1 VTSSPN
7 YPRSNGFI
15 ERHVKH
21 IKNTLKK
28 TIRSG
33 EDWQMTLLNF
43 RATPIDNKLSSPAEL
58 LLGKPISTLL
68 PNHLGQEEQRKY
80 LQQKRERMKEE
91 YDKRCQ
97 QELPP
102 LYKGQTV
109 RILDKNSKTGTITK
123 KCEEPRSYI
132 VQTPNGTNL
141 RRNRSHLREL
151 MPGPIT
157 RVT

>member
-1 VTSSPN
+1 MSDNGPQYSGESFKRFTNDWNIKHVTSSPN

-21 IKNTLKK
+21 IKSALKK

-33 EDWQMTLLNF
+33 EDWQMTLLNL
-43 RATPIDNKLSSPAEL
+43 RATPIDNKLPSPAEL

-68 PNHLGQEEQRKY
+68 PNHGDIRQKEQRKY
-80 LQQKRERMKEE
+80 LQKKREGMKEE

-102 LYKGQTV
+102 LYKYQAV
-109 RILDKNSKTGTITK
+109 RILDKNNKT
-123 KCEEPRSYI
+123 
-132 VQTPNGTNL
+132 
-141 RRNRSHLREL
+141 
-151 MPGPIT
+151 
-157 RVT
+157 

>member
-1 VTSSPN
+1 
-7 YPRSNGFI
+7 
-15 ERHVKH
+15 
-21 IKNTLKK
+21 
-28 TIRSG
+28 
-33 EDWQMTLLNF
+33 MTLLNL
-43 RATPIDNKLSSPAEL
+43 RATPIDNKLPSPAEL

-68 PNHLGQEEQRKY
+68 PNHGDLGQEEQRKY

-102 LYKGQTV
+102 LYKGQAV
-109 RILDKNSKTGTITK
+109 KILDKNTKTWCPATITK

-151 MPGPIT
+151 MTGPIT
-157 RVT
+157 HVTSNNEELPHTKKEPNKTASTFNE